1 VRCPS
6 RSAPGRSRPRTNPP
20 LNTMKETTMTDTP
33 NGPTQPV
40 PKIVRI
46 ATAGPS
52 SFTRFSGRISLG
64 PTDSE
69 TGTMKNPPTA
79 WHPSEW
85 VQGQVKEVG
94 DGKEKVEVEKPRP

>member
-1 VRCPS
+1 
-6 RSAPGRSRPRTNPP
+6 
-20 LNTMKETTMTDTP
+20 MTDTP
-33 NGPTQPV
+33 NDPSRPV
-40 PKIVRI
+40 SKIVRI
-46 ATAGPS
+46 ARAGPS
-52 SFTRFSGRISLG
+52 NSARFGGRTGLG
-64 PTDSE
+64 PPDSE